1 MEITE
6 ADSKRLMRLFIGF
19 PYKLYKNDPNF
30 APDLIISQRKM
41 FSKENPFFE
50 HSHAKYFLAKD
61 KGKAV
66 GRIAVIHNRP
76 HNSLYN
82 EKTAFFGF
90 FEAEDNFEVFTCLIE
105 KAIEWARS
113 EGFDKV
119 MGPTNFTTN
128 DSCGFLISGFEKM
141 PVIHMPY
148 NKFYYP
154 EFFGR
159 YGFVK
164 ELDLFAYEILAK
176 DLREHIN
183 EQLLRR
189 VEDKLAL
196 GGIRIRQ
203 VRFKD
208 METEILNLMEVYN
221 TSNAGNWGFIPLT
234 EKEFRS
240 MALDL
245 KSLIPEKLILFAE
258 KDKKTIGFLVALPD
272 FNQVFKHMPSGRLL
286 PAGIFKFLW
295 YKRKIDNSRILILGV
310 LKDFK
315 NRGIDLLLY
324 KKIQEN
330 LDTIGIYGGE
340 AAYVMENN
348 IAMNSIMR
356 KIGGT
361 VVKKYRIVS
370 MDLSDKNKMQNG
382 S

>member
-6 ADSKRLMRLFIGF
+6 ADSKRLLRLFIRF
-19 PYKLYKNDPNF
+19 PYKLYKNDPNYV
-30 APDLIISQRKM
+30 PDLIISQRQI
-41 FSKENPFFE
+41 FSRENPFFE
-50 HSHAKYFLAKD
+50 HSRAKYYLAMD
-61 KGKAV
+61 NGKAV

-90 FEAEDNFEVFTCLIE
+90 FEAEDNFEVFTCLIG
-105 KAIEWARS
+105 KVIEWART
-113 EGFDKV
+113 EGFNRL

-128 DSCGFLISGFEKM
+128 DSCGFLISGFEKT

-148 NKFYYP
+148 NKYYYP
-154 EFFGR
+154 KFFER

-164 ELDLFAYEILAK
+164 ELDLFSYEISGK
-176 DLREHIN
+176 DLKRHIN
-183 EQLLRR
+183 EELLRR

-196 GGIRIRQ
+196 EGIRIRH

-208 METEILNLMEVYN
+208 METEIQNLMEVYN
-221 TSNAGNWGFIPLT
+221 ASNAGSWGFIPLT

-240 MALDL
+240 MALNL
-245 KSLIPEKLILFAE
+245 KRMIPEKLILLAE
-258 KDKKTIGFLVALPD
+258 KDNKLIGFLVALPD
-272 FNQVFKHMPSGRLL
+272 FNQVFRHIPSGRLM

-310 LKDFK
+310 LKNFK
-315 NRGIDLLLY
+315 NRGVDLLLY

-348 IAMNSIMR
+348 VAMNSIMQ

-361 VVKKYRIVS
+361 VVKRYRIVS
-370 MDLSDKNKMQNG
+370 MDISDKSKRQNG